1 MRTKQEQIEKIQ
13 EIINNCYEVDSY
25 IAAEGSEGGYIDTEE
40 AAKAIVEAGY
50 GDVSEYKAEREMLGS
65 QIKVLKQRLNNKYV
79 EIEQL
84 KSEFNQL
91 QTNAEILASGV
102 RDLNH
107 ENYELTQKLAKQT
120 RIARDANAKCTG
132 AERYLRPFQY
142 KADRLETKCNDL
154 KRLSDWQREEIKR
167 LKAEVNKGC
176 DNCETVK
183 QAQIDALTKLKDSYG
198 LYYLSAFGVKE
209 RMLADILNPMIEE
222 LKK

>member
-1 MRTKQEQIEKIQ
+1 MKTEQEQIEKMARSM
-13 EIINNCYEVDSY
+13 C
-25 IAAEGSEGGYIDTEE
+25 GYCSTDGKCAVSKNGREPDICANVDTEHCLYKE
-40 AAKAIVEAGY
+40 YAERLIESGY
-50 GDVSEYKAEREMLGS
+50 GKVSEYEAKIKRLKAEF
-65 QIKVLKQRLNNKYV
+65 KQL
-79 EIEQL
+79 E
-84 KSEFNQL
+84 
-91 QTNAEILASGV
+91 TNAEILASGV

-120 RIARDANAKCTG
+120 RIVRDANAKCTG